1 MVERKVI
8 VKRLQS
14 IENFGSMDVLCC
26 DKTGTV
32 TEGQIVLEGSVDS
45 DGGDS
50 QKVLLFGHLNSLFQ
64 NGFSNPMDDA
74 IRAHPF
80 SDHSFYSKLDEVP
93 YDFTR
98 RRITVLVRDQRNQKN
113 IVITK
118 GAFENVLDCCD
129 RVELPD
135 GWTEPRS
142 AAENRVRGI
151 WKILGNRGFRSLG
164 VAYKETTADHISKC
178 DETGMTFLGILTF
191 YDPPR
196 QGIVKTLAR
205 LRKMGTAL
213 KIISGDNRL
222 IASYVAQQ
230 IGLKTDHILTGSEIC
245 NISDQALAAITSQ
258 AEVFAEIQPNQKEKI
273 IFALKKTGH
282 VVGYMGDGIN
292 DATALH
298 AADVGISVN
307 NAVDVAK
314 EAADILLM
322 DKDLSVLADGIREGR
337 KTFANTLKYVFMA
350 SSANFGNMFSM
361 AGASLLLPFLP
372 LLPKQ
377 ILLTN
382 LLTDFPEMTVASDNV
397 DREMITQPKRWDVS
411 AIRRFMLYFGL
422 TSSFFDFLTFTILLL
437 LFHADASQFRAGW
450 FIESVTSAALVV
462 LVIRSRRVFWKSSPS
477 VLLLTATTLVCAAA
491 IAMPYVPIIAN
502 MFGFKPIP
510 LYFIPIVVAIIA
522 AYATVT
528 ELVKGFYYKKAVTQQ
543 QPVMSSA
550 MVPQDAH

>member
-1 MVERKVI
+1 
-8 VKRLQS
+8 
-14 IENFGSMDVLCC
+14 
-26 DKTGTV
+26 
-32 TEGQIVLEGSVDS
+32 
-45 DGGDS
+45 
-50 QKVLLFGHLNSLFQ
+50 
-64 NGFSNPMDDA
+64 
-74 IRAHPF
+74 
-80 SDHSFYSKLDEVP
+80 
-93 YDFTR
+93 
-98 RRITVLVRDQRNQKN
+98 
-113 IVITK
+113 
-118 GAFENVLDCCD
+118 
-129 RVELPD
+129 
-135 GWTEPRS
+135 
-142 AAENRVRGI
+142 
-151 WKILGNRGFRSLG
+151 
-164 VAYKETTADHISKC
+164 
-178 DETGMTFLGILTF
+178 MTFLGILTF